1 MSRRSNDEV
10 LAMMRARMS
19 ATEKDVLIQQIVDL
33 QADLKE
39 KKEEVYHLNSK
50 LEYTTEDLK
59 LKDQIIG
66 LQDHILKTNQ
76 KLLESKDDTIKRKC
90 YVIEA
95 RDDSIKLGNR
105 ALNLA
110 YEKIKKMP
118 KRIKIES
125 SDEEENDG
133 GNEDNEDDDND
144 GSNPSNH
151 DDASNPSNHQQAY
164 RL

>member
-1 MSRRSNDEV
+1 MSRHSNDEV

-39 KKEEVYHLNSK
+39 KKDEVYHLKSK
-50 LEYTTEDLK
+50 LEYTMEDLK

-90 YVIEA
+90 YVIEE
-95 RDDSIKLGNR
+95 RDCSIKLGNR

-118 KRIKIES
+118 KRTKIES